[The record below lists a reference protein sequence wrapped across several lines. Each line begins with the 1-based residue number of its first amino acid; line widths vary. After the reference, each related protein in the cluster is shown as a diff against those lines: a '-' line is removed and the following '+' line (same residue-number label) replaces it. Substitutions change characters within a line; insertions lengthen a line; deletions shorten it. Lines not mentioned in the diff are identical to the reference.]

1 FVGGDAA
8 DEVVRVGV
16 DGVNVR
22 LAGALFA
29 VVVGRAARVR
39 GRLRRLDGAQVAGHR
54 RVVGAGWQREQV
66 AGQVV
71 GSGGH
76 VGVLVRLLCLQGK
89 LTSTFKACQALL

>member
-1 FVGGDAA
+1 DPPCLALAGGLGQRRVHGALDGDIRGGHEARQQLAVDGLVARRRQRDLGGQLGGVFVGGDAA

-39 GRLRRLDGAQVAGHR
+39 GRLR
-54 RVVGAGWQREQV
+54 
-66 AGQVV
+66 
-71 GSGGH
+71 
-76 VGVLVRLLCLQGK
+76 
-89 LTSTFKACQALL
+89 